1 MRAVNLI
8 PADLRRGGGAGAGG
22 RTGGAVYVLVAALV
36 GLVAMALAY
45 GVTTHRITERKTQI
59 ATAVREAQVAE
70 ARAAALQPYVE
81 VQTRRA
87 SRVALVQ
94 QLANKRFDWSIA
106 MKHVAEVLPRDV
118 MLSKL
123 VGNISPGAAAGGA
136 GGAGGLRN
144 AIPVPA
150 LDLSGC
156 TPSQPR
162 TAAALDSL
170 RKIPGVT
177 VVSLGSSVKTGV
189 GAPAAA
195 ASGGACHGGP
205 TFEAVV
211 FYTDPTAPH
220 APGQAGATATALLP
234 VASGP
239 TGTTG
244 AVR

>member
-1 MRAVNLI
+1 
-8 PADLRRGGGAGAGG
+8 
-22 RTGGAVYVLVAALV
+22 
-36 GLVAMALAY
+36 MALAY
-45 GVTTHRITERKTQI
+45 GVMTHRITERKTQI

-87 SRVALVQ
+87 SRVALVT

-106 MKHVAEVLPRDV
+106 MKHVAEVLPSDV
-118 MLSKL
+118 TLSKL

-136 GGAGGLRN
+136 GGASSLRN
-144 AIPVPA
+144 AISVPA

-177 VVSLGSSVKTGV
+177 VVSLGSSVKAGV
-189 GAPAAA
+189 GGAAT
-195 ASGGACHGGP
+195 SGAACHGGP

-220 APGQAGATATALLP
+220 APEQAAAAKGYLP

-239 TGTTG
+239 TGATG

>member
-22 RTGGAVYVLVAALV
+22 RTGGAVYVLMAALV

-45 GVTTHRITERKTQI
+45 GVTTHRITQKKTQI

-106 MKHVAEVLPRDV
+106 MTQVAEALPSDV
-118 MLSKL
+118 TLSKL
-123 VGNISPGAAAGGA
+123 VGNISPNAPGG
-136 GGAGGLRN
+136 GGGSNGLRG

-177 VVSLGSSVKTGV
+177 VVSLGSSVKGGTS
-189 GAPAAA
+189 AATPAAG
-195 ASGGACHGGP
+195 GGACHGGP

-211 FYTDPTAPH
+211 FYTDATAPQ
-220 APGQAGATATALLP
+220 APAQTAAGGPASVP

-239 TGTTG
+239 TGATG